1 MCVCVC
7 VCVCVS
13 RQPLD
18 HEPYLMRAGGGRGA
32 SLRHMSTPQDARP
45 ALLRWVPR
53 RQFAAHERRRVS
65 PRSLHVRGRP
75 SASCRTAASDQQEQ
89 GSRGCA
95 GAAAGDIEGGA
106 AIQSSWRAAAVVV
119 PAPRSVGFGAQASRP
134 GSASGDL
141 TLGARAWL
149 FAACRRGGLP
159 PSSARGC
166 APRWLFLLTV
176 SSLRRG
182 VPGRRSSLLPV
193 HRDGVVAM
201 NSG

>member
-1 MCVCVC
+1 
-7 VCVCVS
+7 
-13 RQPLD
+13 
-18 HEPYLMRAGGGRGA
+18 MRAGGGRGA
-32 SLRHMSTPQDARP
+32 SLRHMSASQDARP

-65 PRSLHVRGRP
+65 PRSLYVRGRP

-89 GSRGCA
+89 VPRGCAGAA
-95 GAAAGDIEGGA
+95 GAAAGDIQGGA
-106 AIQSSWRAAAVVV
+106 EIQGGWPAAAEIV
-119 PAPRSVGFGAQASRP
+119 PAPRGVGFGARVFCP

>member
-1 MCVCVC
+1 
-7 VCVCVS
+7 
-13 RQPLD
+13 
-18 HEPYLMRAGGGRGA
+18 MRAGGGRRV

-53 RQFAAHERRRVS
+53 RQFAAHERRRVP

-75 SASCRTAASDQQEQ
+75 RAGCRTAASDQQEQ
-89 GSRGCA
+89 GRRGGA
-95 GAAAGDIEGGA
+95 GAAGAIQGGA
-106 AIQSSWRAAAVVV
+106 EIQGGWPAAAELV
-119 PAPRSVGFGAQASRP
+119 PAPRGVGFGARVFCP
-134 GSASGDL
+134 GSASGDQ

-166 APRWLFLLTV
+166 APRRLFLLTV

-201 NSG
+201 NAG